1 MDAPDARTFADAFS
15 RLAGAGA
22 RADDVEAAFA
32 AILAGAW
39 SDVQI
44 GAYVAA
50 LRLRG
55 EDPDVLVAAARA
67 LRAQM
72 TRVDHGLTVVV
83 DTCGTGGDGAH
94 TLNLSTAAALVV
106 ASLGV
111 PVAKHGNRAV
121 SSRSGSADVLEA
133 LGLPLDV
140 PAAEQAGVLRD
151 VGIAFLMAPVHHPA
165 LRHAAKA
172 RRELGVRTIFNAL
185 GPLANPAG
193 ATHQV
198 VGVYSDEL
206 QRAAARALASL
217 GIARAWVVRGEDGLD
232 EVSPVGPTRVLE
244 VAGGRITE
252 MSVSPGDFGAAP
264 SSAADVAGGDAA
276 HNAAALHQ
284 ILSGAPHPA
293 ASAVALSAAAALV
306 VARGDAPARAY
317 AAARDRIASGAPAAL
332 LSSWV
337 ARAQRARGE
346 AAT

>member
-1 MDAPDARTFADAFS
+1 MGPPEARAFADAFA
-15 RLAGAGA
+15 RLVER
-22 RADDVEAAFA
+22 RAQPDDVEAAFA

-39 SDVQI
+39 NDVQI
-44 GAYVAA
+44 GAYVAS
-50 LRLRG
+50 LRLLG
-55 EDPDVLVAAARA
+55 DDPEVLVAAARA

-72 TRVDHGLTVVV
+72 TRVEHGLPLVV

-140 PAAEQAGVLRD
+140 PAAAQAAVLRD
-151 VGIAFLMAPVHHPA
+151 VGVAFLMAPVHHPA

-172 RRELGVRTIFNAL
+172 RRELGVRTLFNAL

-206 QRAAARALASL
+206 QRSAARALASL
-217 GIARAWVVRGEDGLD
+217 GVARAWVVRGEDGLD
-232 EVSPVGPTRVLE
+232 EISPVGPTRVLE
-244 VAGGRITE
+244 VAPGRITE
-252 MSVSPGDFGAAP
+252 LTVTPEDFGAAP
-264 SSAADVAGGDAA
+264 SALADVAGGDAA
-276 HNAAALHQ
+276 HNAAAMRR
-284 ILSGAPHPA
+284 ILEGAPHPA
-293 ASAVALSAAAALV
+293 ARAVALSAAAALV
-306 VARGDAPARAY
+306 VARGDAPTRAYDAARACL
-317 AAARDRIASGAPAAL
+317 ATGAPATL
-332 LSSWV
+332 LASWV
-337 ARAQRARGE
+337 ERARAARSE
-346 AAT
+346 PAR